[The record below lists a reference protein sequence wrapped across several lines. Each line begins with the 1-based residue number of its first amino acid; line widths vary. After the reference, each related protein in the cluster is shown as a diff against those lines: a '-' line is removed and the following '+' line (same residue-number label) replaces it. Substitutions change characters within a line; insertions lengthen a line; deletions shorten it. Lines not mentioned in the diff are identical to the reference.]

1 MSKQA
6 ICKQLGW
13 NLLEARER
21 AGLTQ
26 KQLAGRVSST
36 QAYICV
42 LERGRGYPALGT
54 LLRLAAALDV
64 SAADLLEG
72 VS

>member
-1 MSKQA
+1 MTVS
-6 ICKQLGW
+6 KQLGR
-13 NLLEARER
+13 NLAEARER
-21 AGLTQ
+21 AELTQ
-26 KQLAGRVSST
+26 VQLARRVSTT

-54 LLRLAAALDV
+54 LLRLADALGV
-64 SAADLLEG
+64 SASKLLEG